1 MDELRIRMQA
11 IRALQAMPRQEAEPI
26 LAQLRLLAE
35 DPIRRDVDIARLQGR
50 TGYRLPV
57 GDVRITI
64 ERDDEARV
72 IVVLRTASRGQAC
85 RK

>member
-1 MDELRIRMQA
+1 MQA

-26 LAQLRLLAE
+26 LAQMRLLAE
-35 DPIRRDVDIARLQGR
+35 DPIRRDVDIVQLQGR

-72 IVVLRTASRGQAC
+72 FVVLRIASRGQAC